1 MDPDGHSFIS
11 AIVSGI
17 KKGVNVSLKF
27 ILKVEHFGAIVDTM
41 LTVLPGIAGFR
52 TAIKAARAANALKA
66 GGKAVLNRSRKIIL
80 EFMEDELLPQIEKY
94 ATKKITSAIKGI
106 IPLIINGIFAVTSE
120 SWGTLI
126 AKLIDKYD
134 NDRNNGYVFYK
145 N

>member
-1 MDPDGHSFIS
+1 M
-11 AIVSGI
+11 
-17 KKGVNVSLKF
+17 
-27 ILKVEHFGAIVDTM
+27 LKVEHFGAIVDTM

-66 GGKAVLNRSRKIIL
+66 GGKAVLNRSRKVIL

-126 AKLIDKYD
+126 VKLIDKYD